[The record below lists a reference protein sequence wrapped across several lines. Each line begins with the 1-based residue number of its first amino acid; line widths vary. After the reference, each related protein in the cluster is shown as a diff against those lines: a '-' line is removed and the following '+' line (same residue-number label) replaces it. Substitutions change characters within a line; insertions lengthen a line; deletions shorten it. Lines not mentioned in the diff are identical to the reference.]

1 MVSLVPLDEALRIM
15 LAEAAPLPAE
25 DVRVTEAHDR
35 TLAKPILAQIPSP
48 RVDSSAMDGYAV
60 RDQDLNR
67 LPAKLRVKGES
78 FAGTAQPPALSPG
91 EAVRIF
97 TGAPVPDGA
106 DRVVIQENCTR
117 LDDTVEVREYGTGRH
132 IRPAGQDFDKGA
144 ELLAAGTRLTPRAL
158 VAAAGADLAVVSA
171 VRRPRVA
178 ILGTGDEL
186 VHPGEARQQPGT
198 IPESISPAIAA
209 MTAEAGGEVVQ
220 RVHLPDEIA
229 VLADWAREALVSAD
243 LVVVTGGASV
253 GERDYAKDMF
263 GGKLDLLFS
272 KVAIKPGKP
281 VWLGRHGPSL
291 VLGLPGNPTSALVT
305 ARLFL
310 VPLVSG
316 MTGRSTASVLNWKE
330 GIAGVP
336 FPANGNRE
344 TLERAQWNGG
354 KLVRLESQ
362 DSSSQT
368 MLAGADVLVRR
379 EIDAPKIQPGETV
392 RYLDF

>member
-1 MVSLVPLDEALRIM
+1 MVSLVPFNDALKIV
-15 LAEAAPLPAE
+15 LAEARPLPAE
-25 DVRVTEAHDR
+25 DVPVTQAHNR
-35 TLAKPILAQIPSP
+35 TLAKPILARIASP

-60 RDQDLNR
+60 RDQDVGR
-67 LPAKLRVKGES
+67 LPAKLRVRGES
-78 FAGTAQPPALSPG
+78 FAGTARPPAIIPG

-106 DRVVIQENCTR
+106 DRVVVQENCTR
-117 LDDTVEVREYGTGRH
+117 VDDMVEVREYGTARH
-132 IRPAGQDFDKGA
+132 IRPAGLDFEEGA
-144 ELLAAGTRLTPRAL
+144 ELLTAGARLTPRAL
-158 VAAAGADLAVVSA
+158 VAAAGADIAVVSA

-186 VHPGEARQQPGT
+186 VPPGEARQRPGT

-209 MTAEAGGEVVQ
+209 MIVEAGGEVVQ
-220 RVHLPDEIA
+220 RVHLPDEVA
-229 VLADWAREALVSAD
+229 VLADWARDALVEAD

-253 GERDYAKDMF
+253 GERDYAKAMF
-263 GGKLDLLFS
+263 GEMLDLLFS

-281 VWLGRHGPSL
+281 VWFGRLGPSL

-316 MTGRSTASVLNWKE
+316 LAGRSPASALNWQG
-330 GIAGVP
+330 GIAGAP
-336 FPANGNRE
+336 FPANGSRE
-344 TLERAQWNGG
+344 TLERAKWVGG
-354 KLVRLESQ
+354 RLVRLKSQ

-368 MLAGADVLVRR
+368 MLANADVLVRR
-379 EIDAPKIQPGETV
+379 EVGAPEVLPGETV

>member
-1 MVSLVPLDEALRIM
+1 MVSLVPLDEALQIM

-25 DVRVTEAHDR
+25 DVRVTEAHNR

-132 IRPAGQDFDKGA
+132 IRPAGQNFEKGA
-144 ELLAAGTRLTPRAL
+144 ELLAAGKRLTPRAL
-158 VAAAGADLAVVSA
+158 VAAAGADLAVLSA

-186 VHPGEARQQPGT
+186 VHPGEARQRPGT

-220 RVHLPDEIA
+220 RVQLPDEIA
-229 VLADWAREALVSAD
+229 VLADWAREALVGAD

-253 GERDYAKDMF
+253 GERDYAKAMF

-354 KLVRLESQ
+354 KLVRLKSQ

-379 EIDAPKIQPGETV
+379 EIDAPKVQPGETV

>member
-1 MVSLVPLDEALRIM
+1 MVGFLPLDEALEIM
-15 LAEAAPLPAE
+15 LAEACPLSAE
-25 DVRVTEAHDR
+25 DVRIAEAHDR
-35 TLAKPILAQIPSP
+35 TLAKPIVARIASP

-60 RDQDLNR
+60 RDQDISR
-67 LPAKLRVKGES
+67 LPARLRVSGES
-78 FAGTAQPPALSPG
+78 FAGTARPPSLSPG

-117 LDDTVEVREYGTGRH
+117 VDDMVEVREFGTGRH
-132 IRPAGQDFDKGA
+132 IRPAGQDFEEGA
-144 ELLAAGTRLTPRAL
+144 ELLAAGARLTPRSL
-158 VAAAGADLAVVSA
+158 VAAAGADMAVVSA
-171 VRRPRVA
+171 VCRPRVA

-186 VHPGEARQQPGT
+186 VQPGEARGRPGT

-209 MTAEAGGEVVQ
+209 MIVETGGEVVQ
-220 RVHLPDEIA
+220 RVHLPDEVA
-229 VLADWAREALVSAD
+229 VLTNWAREALVEAD

-263 GGKLDLLFS
+263 GGKLELLFS
-272 KVAIKPGKP
+272 KIAIKPGKP
-281 VWLGRHGPSL
+281 VWLGRHGSSL

-310 VPLVSG
+310 IPLVSG
-316 MTGRSTASVLNWKE
+316 MAGRSPSSALNWQE
-330 GIAGVP
+330 GIAGAP

-344 TLERAQWNGG
+344 TLERAQWVGG
-354 KLVRLESQ
+354 RLVRLKSQ

-379 EIDAPKIQPGETV
+379 EVDAPEVLTGEKV

>member
-379 EIDAPKIQPGETV
+379 EIDAPKVQPGETV

>member
-1 MVSLVPLDEALRIM
+1 MVGFLPLDEALEIM
-15 LAEAAPLPAE
+15 LAEACPLSAE
-25 DVRVTEAHDR
+25 DVRIAEAHDR
-35 TLAKPILAQIPSP
+35 TLAKPIVARIASP

-60 RDQDLNR
+60 RDQDVSR
-67 LPAKLRVKGES
+67 LPARLRVKGES
-78 FAGTAQPPALSPG
+78 FAGTARPPSLSPG

-117 LDDTVEVREYGTGRH
+117 VAGMVEVLEYGSGRH
-132 IRPAGQDFDKGA
+132 IRPAGQDFEEGA
-144 ELLAAGTRLTPRAL
+144 ELLAAGSRLTPRAL
-158 VAAAGADLAVVSA
+158 VAAAGADMAVVSA

-186 VHPGEARQQPGT
+186 VQPGEARQRPGT

-209 MTAEAGGEVVQ
+209 MIMEAGGEVVR
-220 RVHLPDEIA
+220 RVHLPDEVT
-229 VLADWAREALVSAD
+229 VLTGWAREALVEAD

-281 VWLGRHGPSL
+281 VWLGRHGSSL

-305 ARLFL
+305 ARLFM

-316 MTGRSTASVLNWKE
+316 MTGRSPSSVLNWQE
-330 GIAGVP
+330 GIAGAP
-336 FPANGNRE
+336 FPANGYRE
-344 TLERAQWNGG
+344 TLERAQWVGG
-354 KLVRLESQ
+354 RLVRLKSQ

-379 EIDAPKIQPGETV
+379 EVDAPEVLTGEKV

>member
-1 MVSLVPLDEALRIM
+1 MVSLVPLDEALQIM

-25 DVRVTEAHDR
+25 DVRVTEAHNR

-117 LDDTVEVREYGTGRH
+117 LDDTVEVREYGIGRH
-132 IRPAGQDFDKGA
+132 IRPAGQDFEKGA

-186 VHPGEARQQPGT
+186 VHPGEARHQPGT

-209 MTAEAGGEVVQ
+209 ITAEAGGEVVQ

-229 VLADWAREALVSAD
+229 VLADWAREALVGAD

-253 GERDYAKDMF
+253 GERDYAKAMF

-354 KLVRLESQ
+354 KLVRLKSQ

-379 EIDAPKIQPGETV
+379 EIDAPKVQPGETV

>member
-1 MVSLVPLDEALRIM
+1 M

-67 LPAKLRVKGES
+67 LPAKLWVRGES
-78 FAGTAQPPALSPG
+78 CAGTAQPPALSPG

-132 IRPAGQDFDKGA
+132 IRPAGQNFEKGA
-144 ELLAAGTRLTPRAL
+144 ELLAAGKRLTPRAL
-158 VAAAGADLAVVSA
+158 VAAAGADLAVLSA

-186 VHPGEARQQPGT
+186 VHPGEARQRPGT

-220 RVHLPDEIA
+220 RVQLPDEIA
-229 VLADWAREALVSAD
+229 VLADWAREALVGAD

-253 GERDYAKDMF
+253 GERDYAKAMF

-330 GIAGVP
+330 GVAGVP
-336 FPANGNRE
+336 FPANGDRE

-354 KLVRLESQ
+354 KLVRLNSQ

-379 EIDAPKIQPGETV
+379 EIDAPKVQPGETV

>member
-1 MVSLVPLDEALRIM
+1 MVSLVPLDEALQIM

-25 DVRVTEAHDR
+25 DVRVTEAHNR

-117 LDDTVEVREYGTGRH
+117 LDDTVEVREYGIGRH
-132 IRPAGQDFDKGA
+132 IRPAGQDFEKGA

-186 VHPGEARQQPGT
+186 VHPGEARHQPGT

-209 MTAEAGGEVVQ
+209 ITAEAGGEVVQ

-229 VLADWAREALVSAD
+229 VLADWAREALVGAD
-243 LVVVTGGASV
+243 LVVVAGGASV
-253 GERDYAKDMF
+253 GERDYAKAMF

-354 KLVRLESQ
+354 KLVRLKSQ

-379 EIDAPKIQPGETV
+379 EIDAPKVQPGETV

>member
-1 MVSLVPLDEALRIM
+1 MVAPVPLDDALEIV
-15 LAEAAPLPAE
+15 LAEACPLPAE
-25 DVRVTEAHDR
+25 DVLVTHAHGR
-35 TLAKPILAQIPSP
+35 TLAKPILARIASP

-60 RDQDLNR
+60 RDEDLIR
-67 LPAKLRVKGES
+67 LPVKLRVRGES
-78 FAGTAQPPALSPG
+78 FAGTTRPPALLPG
-91 EAVRIF
+91 EALRIF

-117 LDDTVEVREYGTGRH
+117 VDDMVEVRECGAGRH
-132 IRPAGQDFDKGA
+132 IRLAGQDFEEGA

-158 VAAAGADLAVVSA
+158 VAAAGADFAVVSA

-178 ILGTGDEL
+178 ILATGDEL
-186 VHPGEARQQPGT
+186 VDPGDARQRPGT
-198 IPESISPAIAA
+198 IPESISLAIAA
-209 MTAEAGGEVVQ
+209 MIAEAGGEVVQ
-220 RVHLPDEIA
+220 RAHLPDEMA
-229 VLADWAREALVSAD
+229 VLAGWAREAIVEAD

-263 GGKLDLLFS
+263 CGKLDLLFS
-272 KVAIKPGKP
+272 KVAMKPGKP
-281 VWLGRHGPSL
+281 VWLGRLGASL

-310 VPLVSG
+310 IPLVSG
-316 MTGRSTASVLNWKE
+316 MTGRSSASTLNWQE
-330 GIAGVP
+330 GIAGAL

-344 TLERAQWNGG
+344 TLERAKWAGG
-354 KLVRLESQ
+354 RLVRLERQ

-379 EIDAPKIQPGETV
+379 EVDAPEVLSGEKV